1 MSNSATFEL
10 KTNESITEIQKCL
23 SQRWKGHSVDV
34 FIQPAL
40 LFQDIEDSIFCVL
53 EYIFGEPEEEWMIRQ
68 SVDYLLNI
76 ALNHEIYYYRC
87 SDFVGL
93 VNPDRPVIDI
103 EIDELFIEEYA
114 PSIGASREEKY
125 RIQKLLVK

>member
-1 MSNSATFEL
+1 CQIFRSRVAQEDALTTTLNSLNFTVICVLAYNSLRSF
-10 KTNESITEIQKCL
+10 NL
-23 SQRWKGHSVDV
+23 SSY
-34 FIQPAL
+34 
-40 LFQDIEDSIFCVL
+40 VL

-68 SVDYLLNI
+68 CVDYLLSI

-87 SDFVGL
+87 SDFIGL
-93 VNPDRPVIDI
+93 VNPEHPVIDI
-103 EIDELFIEEYA
+103 EIDKLFVEEYA